1 MLNGDTMFQRSVL
14 GNQLRVVTS
23 MMAHTQSVSIAIF
36 IGAGSRYESPD
47 LAGVSHF
54 IEHLPFKGS
63 EKWPTARDVSEAI
76 EGVGGIMNASTD
88 REVTVFWCKV
98 ARPHFRTA
106 LDVLL
111 DMLMNPLLDPEEVE
125 KEREVIQEELRMT
138 YDNPSY
144 RVDLLID
151 EAMWPDQ
158 AMGRDV
164 GGTPDTVAAIDQE
177 TIREYMT
184 RQYNPANAVVA
195 VAGNIQHDEVVTL
208 LQNATHDWK
217 PQDSLDWEP
226 VSENGATGPVVK
238 IERRRSDQSH
248 LCLALP
254 GLSLNDPDRYA
265 LSLLNVM
272 LGDGMS
278 SRLFLNLREVQSL
291 AYDVSSSI
299 NHFRD
304 CGSMVVYCGV
314 EPRKTNDA
322 VRAVMQQLDGMRRG
336 SRGTRTEQGPRVRPR
351 APAAPHGGQP
361 RRGVVDGVAAAAP
374 GPALPCRRNRGP
386 PQRRNP
392 RRHLQPGNAAVP
404 RGATASGGGRPAGRP
419 EDADWPAEAVTK
431 TPSRLE
437 RELDEIDEPLLGGWN
452 STTLPQPAVR
462 PRGAGIGGC
471 GSGAPR

>member
-1 MLNGDTMFQRSVL
+1 MFQRSVL

-23 MMAHTQSVSIAIF
+23 RMEHTQSVSITIF
-36 IGAGSRYESPD
+36 VGAGSRYESPE

-63 EKWPTARDVSEAI
+63 EKWPTAGAVSEAI

-106 LDVLL
+106 FAVLL

-151 EAMWPDQ
+151 EALWPDQ

-164 GGTPDTVAAIDQE
+164 GGTPDTVAAIDQQ
-177 TIREYMT
+177 TIREYMV
-184 RQYNPANAVVA
+184 RQYNPANTVVA
-195 VAGNIQHDEVVTL
+195 VAGNVTHEEVVDL
-208 LQNATHDWK
+208 LEDATHDWQ
-217 PQDSLDWEP
+217 PQTSLEWET
-226 VSENGATGPVVK
+226 VTENGGDGPLVR

-265 LSLLNVM
+265 LSLLNVI

-278 SRLFLNLREVQSL
+278 SRLFMDLRETHGL

-322 VRAVMQQLDGMRRG
+322 VRAVMRQLDGMR
-336 SRGTRTEQGPRVRPR
+336 EE
-351 APAAPHGGQP
+351 
-361 RRGVVDGVAAAAP
+361 
-374 GPALPCRRNRGP
+374 
-386 PQRRNP
+386 
-392 RRHLQPGNAAVP
+392 
-404 RGATASGGGRPAGRP
+404 P
-419 EDADWPAEAVTK
+419 E
-431 TPSRLE
+431 E
-437 RELDEIDEPLLGGWN
+437 RELNKAREYATGRLLLRMEDSRAVASWMGSQELLQDQLCSVEEIVGRLQAVTPADISELATRLFQQEQLRLAVVGPQGGQKTLTGLLK
-452 STTLPQPAVR
+452 L
-462 PRGAGIGGC
+462 
-471 GSGAPR
+471 

>member
-1 MLNGDTMFQRSVL
+1 MFQRSVL
-14 GNQLRVVTS
+14 SNQLRIVTS
-23 MMAHTQSVSIAIF
+23 MMEHTQSVSITIF
-36 IGAGSRYESPD
+36 VGAGSRYESPE

-63 EKWPTARDVSEAI
+63 ERWPTARDVSEAI

-106 LDVLL
+106 FSVLL
-111 DMLMNPLLDPEEVE
+111 DMLINPLLDPEEVE

-151 EAMWPDQ
+151 EAMWPEQ

-164 GGTPDTVAAIDQE
+164 GGTPDTVAAIGQRD
-177 TIREYMT
+177 IREYMT
-184 RQYNPANAVVA
+184 RQYNPANTVVA
-195 VAGNIQHDEVVTL
+195 VAGNVTHEEVVDL
-208 LQNATHDWK
+208 LEDATQDWR
-217 PQDSLDWEP
+217 PQQSLDWEP
-226 VSENGATGPVVK
+226 VSGNGEDGPLVR

-254 GLSLNDPDRYA
+254 GLALNDPERYT

-278 SRLFLNLREVQSL
+278 SRLFLDLREVQGL

-322 VRAVMQQLDGMRRG
+322 VRAIMRQLGGMREEAEQRELNKAREYATGRLLLRMEDSRAVASWMG
-336 SRGTRTEQGPRVRPR
+336 SQELLQEQLCSVEEIVGRLNAVTPGDISALATRLFREEQLRLAVVGPQ
-351 APAAPHGGQP
+351 GGQ
-361 RRGVVDGVAAAAP
+361 
-374 GPALPCRRNRGP
+374 
-386 PQRRNP
+386 
-392 RRHLQPGNAAVP
+392 
-404 RGATASGGGRPAGRP
+404 
-419 EDADWPAEAVTK
+419 K
-431 TPSRLE
+431 TLTG
-437 RELDEIDEPLLGGWN
+437 LLK
-452 STTLPQPAVR
+452 L
-462 PRGAGIGGC
+462 
-471 GSGAPR
+471 

>member
-1 MLNGDTMFQRSVL
+1 MFQRSVL
-14 GNQLRVVTS
+14 DNRLRVVTS
-23 MMAHTQSVSIAIF
+23 MMGHTQSVSIAIF
-36 IGAGSRYESPD
+36 VGAGSRYEPPE

-63 EKWPTARDVSEAI
+63 LRWPTAQDVSEAI
-76 EGVGGIMNASTD
+76 EGVGGVMNASTD

-98 ARPHFRTA
+98 AQPHFRTA
-106 LDVLL
+106 LAVLL
-111 DMLMNPLLDPEEVE
+111 DMLLNPLLEPEEVE

-164 GGTPDTVAAIDQE
+164 GGTPDTVAAIGQE
-177 TIREYMT
+177 SIRDYM
-184 RQYNPANAVVA
+184 RQQYNPANTVVA
-195 VAGNIQHDEVVTL
+195 VAGNVEHGEVVDL
-208 LQNATHDWK
+208 LADATGDWQ
-217 PQDSLDWEP
+217 PRPALEWEP
-226 VSENGATGPVVK
+226 VSGEGGEDGPVVK

-254 GLSLNDPDRYA
+254 GLSLEHPDRYT

-278 SRLFLNLREVQSL
+278 SRLFLNLREKQSL

-304 CGSMVVYCGV
+304 CGSMVIYCGV

-322 VRAVMQQLDGMRRG
+322 VRALMRELDGMR
-336 SRGTRTEQGPRVRPR
+336 E
-351 APAAPHGGQP
+351 
-361 RRGVVDGVAAAAP
+361 
-374 GPALPCRRNRGP
+374 
-386 PQRRNP
+386 
-392 RRHLQPGNAAVP
+392 
-404 RGATASGGGRPAGRP
+404 
-419 EDADWPAEAVTK
+419 EAE
-431 TPSRLE
+431 E
-437 RELDEIDEPLLGGWN
+437 RELNKAREYTVGRLLLRMEDSRAVASWLGSQELLQDRVASVDEIIGRLYAVTPSDISALAARLFRQERLRLALVGPQGGRKTLTSLLK
-452 STTLPQPAVR
+452 L
-462 PRGAGIGGC
+462 
-471 GSGAPR
+471 

>member
-1 MLNGDTMFQRSVL
+1 MLNGVGMFQRSVL
-14 GNQLRVVTS
+14 GNQLRVATS

-36 IGAGSRYESPD
+36 VGAGSRYEPPE

-54 IEHLPFKGS
+54 IEHLPFKGT
-63 EKWPTARDVSEAI
+63 EKWPTARDVSEAV

-106 LDVLL
+106 MAVLL

-164 GGTPDTVAAIDQE
+164 GGTPETVAAIGQDD
-177 TIREYMT
+177 IREYMT
-184 RQYNPANAVVA
+184 RQYNPANTVVA
-195 VAGNIQHDEVVTL
+195 VAGNVQHDEVVTL
-208 LQNATHDWK
+208 LQNATY
-217 PQDSLDWEP
+217 DWEP
-226 VSENGATGPVVK
+226 RQALEWEPVATNGTTGPVVR

-248 LCLALP
+248 MCLALP

-278 SRLFLNLREVQSL
+278 SRLFLDLREIHGL

-322 VRAVMQQLDGMRRG
+322 VRAIMRQLDGMRD
-336 SRGTRTEQGPRVRPR
+336 E
-351 APAAPHGGQP
+351 
-361 RRGVVDGVAAAAP
+361 
-374 GPALPCRRNRGP
+374 
-386 PQRRNP
+386 
-392 RRHLQPGNAAVP
+392 
-404 RGATASGGGRPAGRP
+404 
-419 EDADWPAEAVTK
+419 AE
-431 TPSRLE
+431 E
-437 RELDEIDEPLLGGWN
+437 RELNKAREYATGRLLLRMEDSRAVASWMGSQELLQDQLCSVEEIVDRLQAVTPAHISALATRLFQQEELRLAVVGPQGGQKTLTSLLK
-452 STTLPQPAVR
+452 L
-462 PRGAGIGGC
+462 
-471 GSGAPR
+471 

>member
-1 MLNGDTMFQRSVL
+1 MFQRSVL
-14 GNQLRVVTS
+14 ANQLRVVTS
-23 MMAHTQSVSIAIF
+23 MMSHTQSVSVAVF
-36 IGAGSRYESPD
+36 VGAGSRYEPAE

-106 LDVLL
+106 LAVLL
-111 DMLMNPLLDPEEVE
+111 DMLINPLLDPEEVE

-151 EAMWPDQ
+151 EAMWPGQ

-164 GGTPDTVAAIDQE
+164 GGTPDTVAAIGQE

-184 RQYNPANAVVA
+184 SQYNPANTVVA
-195 VAGNIQHDEVVTL
+195 VAGNITHEEVVDL
-208 LQNATHDWK
+208 LEDAAHNWK
-217 PQDSLDWEP
+217 PQTALDWEP
-226 VSENGATGPVVK
+226 VSENGGAGPVVK
-238 IERRRSDQSH
+238 VERRRSDQSH

-254 GLSLNDPDRYA
+254 GLSLNHPDRYA

-278 SRLFLNLREVQSL
+278 SRLFLSLRETQSL

-304 CGSMVVYCGV
+304 CGSMVIYCGV
-314 EPRKTNDA
+314 EPRKTSDA
-322 VRAVMQQLDGMRRG
+322 VRALMRELDGMR
-336 SRGTRTEQGPRVRPR
+336 E
-351 APAAPHGGQP
+351 
-361 RRGVVDGVAAAAP
+361 
-374 GPALPCRRNRGP
+374 
-386 PQRRNP
+386 
-392 RRHLQPGNAAVP
+392 
-404 RGATASGGGRPAGRP
+404 
-419 EDADWPAEAVTK
+419 EAE
-431 TPSRLE
+431 E
-437 RELDEIDEPLLGGWN
+437 RELNKAREYAVGRLLLRMEDSRAVASWMGSQQLLQDQLCPVEEIVGRLNAVTPADVSALAARLFRQEQLRLALVGPQGGQKTLTSLLK
-452 STTLPQPAVR
+452 L
-462 PRGAGIGGC
+462 
-471 GSGAPR
+471 

>member
-1 MLNGDTMFQRSVL
+1 MFERSVL

-36 IGAGSRYESPD
+36 VGAGSRYEPPE

-54 IEHLPFKGS
+54 IEHLPFKGT
-63 EKWPTARDVSEAI
+63 EKWPTARDVSEAV

-106 LDVLL
+106 MDVLL
-111 DMLMNPLLDPEEVE
+111 DMLINPLLDPEEVE

-151 EAMWPDQ
+151 EALWPEQ

-164 GGTPDTVAAIDQE
+164 GGTPDTVAAIDQA
-177 TIREYMT
+177 TIREYMA
-184 RQYNPANAVVA
+184 RQYNPANTVVA
-195 VAGNIQHDEVVTL
+195 VAGNVEHDEVVSL
-208 LQNATHDWK
+208 LEDATHNWQ
-217 PQDSLDWEP
+217 PRETLDWEP
-226 VSENGATGPVVK
+226 VAEGTGEGPVIK

-278 SRLFLNLREVQSL
+278 SRLFLNLREDHGL

-304 CGSMVVYCGV
+304 CGSMVIYCGV

-322 VRAVMQQLDGMRRG
+322 VRAVMHELDGMR
-336 SRGTRTEQGPRVRPR
+336 E
-351 APAAPHGGQP
+351 
-361 RRGVVDGVAAAAP
+361 
-374 GPALPCRRNRGP
+374 
-386 PQRRNP
+386 
-392 RRHLQPGNAAVP
+392 
-404 RGATASGGGRPAGRP
+404 
-419 EDADWPAEAVTK
+419 EAE
-431 TPSRLE
+431 E
-437 RELDEIDEPLLGGWN
+437 RELNKAREYATGRLLLRMEDSRAVASWMGSQQILQDQLCSVGEIVSRLYDVTPADISAIATRLFRQEQLRLAVVGPQGGQKTLTGLLK
-452 STTLPQPAVR
+452 L
-462 PRGAGIGGC
+462 
-471 GSGAPR
+471 

>member
-1 MLNGDTMFQRSVL
+1 MFQRSVL

-36 IGAGSRYESPD
+36 VGAGSRYEPPE

-54 IEHLPFKGS
+54 IEHLPFKGT
-63 EKWPTARDVSEAI
+63 EKWPTARAVSEAI

-106 LDVLL
+106 FSVLL
-111 DMLMNPLLDPEEVE
+111 DMLINPRLDPEEVE

-151 EAMWPDQ
+151 EALWPDQ

-184 RQYNPANAVVA
+184 RQYNPANTVVA
-195 VAGNIQHDEVVTL
+195 VAGNVQHDEVVSL
-208 LQNATHDWK
+208 LQNATGDWQ
-217 PQDSLDWEP
+217 PQESLDWEP
-226 VSENGATGPVVK
+226 VAETNGHGPVVS

-278 SRLFLNLREVQSL
+278 SRLFLNLREVHSL

-304 CGSMVVYCGV
+304 CGSMVIYCGV

-322 VRAVMQQLDGMRRG
+322 VRAVMHQLDGMR
-336 SRGTRTEQGPRVRPR
+336 E
-351 APAAPHGGQP
+351 
-361 RRGVVDGVAAAAP
+361 
-374 GPALPCRRNRGP
+374 
-386 PQRRNP
+386 
-392 RRHLQPGNAAVP
+392 
-404 RGATASGGGRPAGRP
+404 
-419 EDADWPAEAVTK
+419 EAE
-431 TPSRLE
+431 E
-437 RELDEIDEPLLGGWN
+437 RELNKAREYATGRLLLRMEDSRAVASWMGSQELLQDQLCSVEEIVDRLNAVTPADISDLATRLFRQEQLRLAVVGPQGGQKTLTNLLK
-452 STTLPQPAVR
+452 L
-462 PRGAGIGGC
+462 
-471 GSGAPR
+471 

>member
-1 MLNGDTMFQRSVL
+1 MLNGVTMFQRTVL

-36 IGAGSRYESPD
+36 VGAGSRYESPE

-76 EGVGGIMNASTD
+76 EGAGGMMNASTD

-164 GGTPDTVAAIDQE
+164 GGTPDTVAAIGQD

-195 VAGNIQHDEVVTL
+195 VAGNIQHDEVVSL
-208 LQNATHDWK
+208 LQNATHNWK

-226 VSENGATGPVVK
+226 VSENGSTGPVVR

-254 GLSLNDPDRYA
+254 GLSLDDPDRYA

-278 SRLFLNLREVQSL
+278 SRLFLNLREMQSL

-299 NHFRD
+299 SHFRD

-322 VRAVMQQLDGMRRG
+322 VRAVMQQLDGMR
-336 SRGTRTEQGPRVRPR
+336 EQ
-351 APAAPHGGQP
+351 
-361 RRGVVDGVAAAAP
+361 
-374 GPALPCRRNRGP
+374 
-386 PQRRNP
+386 
-392 RRHLQPGNAAVP
+392 
-404 RGATASGGGRPAGRP
+404 
-419 EDADWPAEAVTK
+419 AE
-431 TPSRLE
+431 E
-437 RELDEIDEPLLGGWN
+437 RELNKAREYALGRLLLRMEDSRAVASWMGSQQLLQDQLCSVEEIVERLNAVTPADVSNLATRLFQQEQLRLAVVGPQGGQKTLTGLLK
-452 STTLPQPAVR
+452 L
-462 PRGAGIGGC
+462 
-471 GSGAPR
+471 

>member
-1 MLNGDTMFQRSVL
+1 MFERSVL

-36 IGAGSRYESPD
+36 VGAGSRYEPPE

-54 IEHLPFKGS
+54 IEHLPFKGT
-63 EKWPTARDVSEAI
+63 EKWPTARDVSEAV

-106 LDVLL
+106 MDVLL
-111 DMLMNPLLDPEEVE
+111 DMLINPLLDPEEVE

-151 EAMWPDQ
+151 EALWPEQ

-164 GGTPDTVAAIDQE
+164 GGTPDTVAAIEQA
-177 TIREYMT
+177 TIREYMA
-184 RQYNPANAVVA
+184 RQYNPANTVVA
-195 VAGNIQHDEVVTL
+195 VAGNVEHDEVVSL
-208 LQNATHDWK
+208 LEDATHNWQ
-217 PQDSLDWEP
+217 PRETLDWEP
-226 VSENGATGPVVK
+226 VAEGAGEGPVIK

-278 SRLFLNLREVQSL
+278 SRLFLNLREDHGL

-304 CGSMVVYCGV
+304 CGSMVIYCGV

-322 VRAVMQQLDGMRRG
+322 VRAVMHELDGMR
-336 SRGTRTEQGPRVRPR
+336 E
-351 APAAPHGGQP
+351 
-361 RRGVVDGVAAAAP
+361 
-374 GPALPCRRNRGP
+374 
-386 PQRRNP
+386 
-392 RRHLQPGNAAVP
+392 
-404 RGATASGGGRPAGRP
+404 
-419 EDADWPAEAVTK
+419 EAE
-431 TPSRLE
+431 E
-437 RELDEIDEPLLGGWN
+437 RELNKAREYATGRLLLRMEDSRAVASWMGSQQLLQDQLCSVEDIVSRLYDVTPADISAIATRLFRQEQLRLAVVGPQGGQK
-452 STTLPQPAVR
+452 TLT
-462 PRGAGIGGC
+462 GLLKL
-471 GSGAPR
+471 

>member
-1 MLNGDTMFQRSVL
+1 MFQRSVL
-14 GNQLRVVTS
+14 GNQLRVATS
-23 MMAHTQSVSIAIF
+23 MMSHTQSVSIAIF
-36 IGAGSRYESPD
+36 VGAGSRYEPPE

-54 IEHLPFKGS
+54 IEHLPFKGT
-63 EKWPTARDVSEAI
+63 EKWPTARDVSEAV

-106 LDVLL
+106 FAVLL

-164 GGTPDTVAAIDQE
+164 GGTPETVAAIGQDD
-177 TIREYMT
+177 IREYMT
-184 RQYNPANAVVA
+184 RQYNPANTVVA
-195 VAGNIQHDEVVTL
+195 VAGNVQHDEVVDL
-208 LQNATHDWK
+208 LQNATRDWK
-217 PQDSLDWEP
+217 PQASLDWEP
-226 VSENGATGPVVK
+226 VAVNGISGPIVK

-248 LCLALP
+248 MCLALP

-278 SRLFLNLREVQSL
+278 SRLFLDLREVHGL

-322 VRAVMQQLDGMRRG
+322 VRAVMRQLDGMR
-336 SRGTRTEQGPRVRPR
+336 E
-351 APAAPHGGQP
+351 
-361 RRGVVDGVAAAAP
+361 
-374 GPALPCRRNRGP
+374 
-386 PQRRNP
+386 
-392 RRHLQPGNAAVP
+392 
-404 RGATASGGGRPAGRP
+404 
-419 EDADWPAEAVTK
+419 EAE
-431 TPSRLE
+431 E
-437 RELDEIDEPLLGGWN
+437 RELNKAREYATGRLLLRMEDSRAVASWMGSQELLQDQLCSVEEIVDQLQAVTPADISALATRLFQQEELRLALVGPQGGQKTLTGLLK
-452 STTLPQPAVR
+452 L
-462 PRGAGIGGC
+462 
-471 GSGAPR
+471 